1 MRREGEPSMDPRNA
15 SARAQPT
22 GPETRDPEAIEFV
35 RFCYRRRRV
44 GWPELYD
51 EMCAV
56 AGRGLYNGFAAD
68 DLGRIGIGFAL
79 DQMPALATIVHQVV
93 DEDHERRRLTAS
105 AVRASYLTTTAGT
118 PPIEREA
125 EHVNPISSIDRTPAD
140 TDSADVAPRLVAL
153 AAGA

>member
-1 MRREGEPSMDPRNA
+1 MDPRNA
-15 SARAQPT
+15 NGRAQPDQIET
-22 GPETRDPEAIEFV
+22 GEPEAIEFV

-44 GWPELYD
+44 GWPDLYD

-56 AGRGLYNGFAAD
+56 AGRGLYHGFAAD

-93 DEDHERRRLTAS
+93 AEDHERKRLTAQ
-105 AVRASYLTTTAGT
+105 AVRASYVAATAGETPITVADEPVET
-118 PPIEREA
+118 PPA
-125 EHVNPISSIDRTPAD
+125 PDATPAD
-140 TDSADVAPRLVAL
+140 TDLTDVAPRLVAV

>member
-1 MRREGEPSMDPRNA
+1 MDPRNA
-15 SARAQPT
+15 SARALPA
-22 GPETRDPEAIEFV
+22 GSESGDPEAIDFV

-56 AGRGLYNGFAAD
+56 AGRGLYHGYAAD

-79 DQMPALATIVHQVV
+79 DQMPGLATIVHEVV
-93 DEDHERRRLTAS
+93 AEDHERRRLTAH
-105 AVRASYLTTTAGT
+105 AVRASYVEAAVADA
-118 PPIEREA
+118 PVEA
-125 EHVNPISSIDRTPAD
+125 EAQPIAAAPSDNRTAAD
-140 TDSADVAPRLVAL
+140 TSSPEIAPRLVAL

>member
-1 MRREGEPSMDPRNA
+1 MDPRNA
-15 SARAQPT
+15 SERAQPT
-22 GPETRDPEAIEFV
+22 GSESGDPEAIDFV

-56 AGRGLYNGFAAD
+56 AGRGLYHGFAAD

-79 DQMPALATIVHQVV
+79 DQMPGLATIVHEVV
-93 DEDHERRRLTAS
+93 AEDHERRRLTAQ
-105 AVRASYLTTTAGT
+105 AVRASYVEAAVAVAPAEADTEPITA
-118 PPIEREA
+118 A
-125 EHVNPISSIDRTPAD
+125 ASIDRTPAD
-140 TDSADVAPRLVAL
+140 TSPAEVAPRLIAL

>member
-1 MRREGEPSMDPRNA
+1 MDPRIA

-22 GPETRDPEAIEFV
+22 ELESDDQEAIDFV
-35 RFCYRRRRV
+35 RFCYRRRHV

-56 AGRGLYNGFAAD
+56 AGRGLYHGFAAD

-93 DEDHERRRLTAS
+93 AEDRERRRLTAD
-105 AVRASYLTTTAGT
+105 AVRASFVERSAEEASVEADAAGIAQT
-118 PPIEREA
+118 P
-125 EHVNPISSIDRTPAD
+125 STDRMPAD
-140 TDSADVAPRLVAL
+140 AGPAEAAQRLVAVG
-153 AAGA
+153 AGA

>member
-1 MRREGEPSMDPRNA
+1 MDPRNA
-15 SARAQPT
+15 SARAQPDQTDT
-22 GPETRDPEAIEFV
+22 GDPEAIEFV

-44 GWPELYD
+44 GWPDLYD

-56 AGRGLYNGFAAD
+56 AGRGLYHGFAAD

-93 DEDHERRRLTAS
+93 AEDHERKRLTAQ
-105 AVRASYLTTTAGT
+105 AVRASFVAATTETA
-118 PPIEREA
+118 PIAVMDEPIE
-125 EHVNPISSIDRTPAD
+125 TPAASDGTAAD
-140 TDSADVAPRLVAL
+140 TAPADVAPRLVAL